1 MDEILKIIGQLYL
14 DLYQAQKIIES
25 QSETIKELQ
34 EKYSESQKS

>member
-25 QSETIKELQ
+25 QGETIKELT
-34 EKYSESQKS
+34 EKTGEPQKS

>member
-25 QSETIKELQ
+25 QSDTIKELQ
-34 EKYSESQKS
+34 EKHSESQKS

>member
-34 EKYSESQKS
+34 EKYSEPQKS